1 MTERT
6 LFMFRVLLVLSLI
19 FNTLPAFSKVE
30 VVKLK
35 RVNLGLDV
43 PKNWFVKVGLMGMP
57 LVLISKSVNNQKAS
71 LSFTPTKHEKVSPST
86 LRDIKGQFSQY
97 KSGREV
103 WMNKR
108 YAKLVKF
115 FDPKVIKNEKNSA
128 AIVGFE
134 YIMDEK
140 KFAEYSIN
148 IFCKDR
154 YIFSKLLYEVRSHPD
169 AYTKAMKTV
178 SSLDCKEWK

>member
-1 MTERT
+1 MLRS
-6 LFMFRVLLVLSLI
+6 LVLFSLI
-19 FNTLPAFSKVE
+19 FNTITAYSKVE
-30 VVKLK
+30 TVKLK

-43 PKNWFVKVGLMGMP
+43 PKDWFVKVGLMGIP
-57 LVLISKSVNNQKAS
+57 LVLISKTINNQKAS
-71 LSFTPTKHEKVSPST
+71 LSFTPTKHEKVLPST
-86 LRDIKGQFSQY
+86 INDLRGQFEQY

-115 FDPKVIKNEKNSA
+115 IDPKIVENKQNSA
-128 AIVGFE
+128 AVVGFE
-134 YIMDEK
+134 YIMDDR

-154 YIFSKLLYEVRSHPD
+154 YIFSKLLYEVGSHPN
-169 AYTKAMKTV
+169 AYSQAMKTV
-178 SSLDCKEWK
+178 SSLNCKEWK